1 MLTYLPSHLSQNLR
15 LIVLTPVQVIRAVLI
30 NNIPCDK
37 GRISSNDNINID
49 TIAWMLRPA
58 VLIPLPRGVVLLAV
72 YSQNG
77 CDDQRET
84 ETGIKQ
90 SEIG

>member
-1 MLTYLPSHLSQNLR
+1 
-15 LIVLTPVQVIRAVLI
+15 
-30 NNIPCDK
+30 
-37 GRISSNDNINID
+37 
-49 TIAWMLRPA
+49 MLRPA
-58 VLIPLPRGVVLLAV
+58 VLTPLPRGVVLLAV

-90 SEIG
+90 SEIGWEFKKGNFGKNGQIFDTKTKFQEVRSLIPRKI

>member
-1 MLTYLPSHLSQNLR
+1 
-15 LIVLTPVQVIRAVLI
+15 
-30 NNIPCDK
+30 
-37 GRISSNDNINID
+37 
-49 TIAWMLRPA
+49 MLRPA
-58 VLIPLPRGVVLLAV
+58 VLTPLPRGVVLLAV